1 MGEAKPINQLI
12 YQFLKSIGIK
22 GKIEENFAIVHWDKV
37 VGDEIA
43 KQTEPFRVTDGILYV
58 KVADTVWRNELY
70 FLKNEIIKK
79 LNEKVG
85 KQIITDIKFY

>member
-1 MGEAKPINQLI
+1 MGEARPINQLI

-22 GKIEENFAIVHWDKV
+22 GKIEENFAIVYWDAV
-37 VGDEIA
+37 VGNEIA
-43 KQTEPFRVTDGILYV
+43 RQTEPFRVTDGTLYV
-58 KVADTVWRNELY
+58 KVADTVWRNELH
-70 FLKNEIIKK
+70 FLKNEIIQK